1 MSFPEVQVF
10 SVFGSLI
17 VISEALRGMRFFL
30 SKDHEK
36 KRGLAPASRRTETF
50 NCWWTAK
57 ASPRTSSPRRRREAA
72 ARKRGAAAEPREGP
86 HPGSG
91 WRTRALLGSR
101 VRRGQLCSALR
112 MWRPLGL

>member
-72 ARKRGAAAEPREGP
+72 ARKREAAAEPREGP
-86 HPGSG
+86 HPRSG
-91 WRTRALLGSR
+91 
-101 VRRGQLCSALR
+101 
-112 MWRPLGL
+112 